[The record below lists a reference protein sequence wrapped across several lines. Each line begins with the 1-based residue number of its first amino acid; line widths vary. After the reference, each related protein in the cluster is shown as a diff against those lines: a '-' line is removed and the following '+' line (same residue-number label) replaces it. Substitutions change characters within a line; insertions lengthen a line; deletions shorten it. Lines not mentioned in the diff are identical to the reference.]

1 MCGSGRRI
9 GMRRTTTATVRRKTR
24 KGRSRARCAWRAAVR
39 GSVRK
44 TTAGPIAWA
53 FGGRVRQTR
62 PSITSVSAAPR
73 MFVSAPGTSLDT
85 DKNGVLIMREPF
97 RHQEGNDTRTVLL
110 ALAVGTLLVAALSA
124 CIAAHEKETAL
135 APSAS
140 SAQRGKS
147 GSEAPKIAPADAEVA
162 PDFALKDI
170 AGNEV
175 RLSDYRGKVVALNF
189 WATWCGPCKLETPW
203 LVELREQYHKQGFEI
218 I

>member
-1 MCGSGRRI
+1 M
-9 GMRRTTTATVRRKTR
+9 
-24 KGRSRARCAWRAAVR
+24 
-39 GSVRK
+39 
-44 TTAGPIAWA
+44 
-53 FGGRVRQTR
+53 
-62 PSITSVSAAPR
+62 
-73 MFVSAPGTSLDT
+73 
-85 DKNGVLIMREPF
+85 MREPF

-135 APSAS
+135 AQSAS

-218 I
+218 IGVSVDSLGEYYPADISAFTKKYKVSYPVVMATKEMVSAFGPVTGLPTTLVIDRQGKIRHRHRGLISFDDLKEKVAPLL